1 MSLEGFNK
9 KGMELGN
16 DPEGIRE
23 TKNATD
29 NLHTEYLN
37 SIKRLA
43 LTKMKN
49 NFMFEGQLGAVMRR
63 LTSLGFNVTRESILK
78 DIQTEINKQQLDF
91 NLDSLFENISELDT
105 QLQTPS
111 KIEVM
116 TSPLPQS
123 TSNRSVLETE
133 AESSHLET
141 QQQNS
146 HYEQEQYSINT
157 QLQQSQKELAEKLAW
172 AKQQTNEPTYYTPQS
187 NGTTEY
193 PSSMYIDDSKIIEYI
208 NLKYGNLGKASQ
220 ILSVSGYPNNLYE
233 VRFEDGNIHQIT
245 ITKEEQKM
253 IFQQPQQLESKKE
266 LQQPNEL
273 IQSKK
278 VLAEQILKV
287 MVDAGEFSYIPIE
300 EMSRRLD
307 AIQYARIQ
315 LEKKSAEELEIIL
328 STYSNDYEKKQTSGM
343 RR

>member
-1 MSLEGFNK
+1 MSLEGFSK

-49 NFMFEGQLGAVMRR
+49 DFMFEGQLGAVMRR

-91 NLDSLFENISELDT
+91 NLDSLFENSSELDV

-111 KIEVM
+111 KVEVM
-116 TSPLPQS
+116 TSPLPKVQAMG
-123 TSNRSVLETE
+123 TVLETE
-133 AESSHLET
+133 AEPSHLET
-141 QQQNS
+141 QQQIS
-146 HYEQEQYSINT
+146 HSEQEQHTINT
-157 QLQQSQKELAEKLAW
+157 QLQQAQKELAEKLAW
-172 AKQQTNEPTYYTPQS
+172 AKQQPNEPTYYTPQS
-187 NGTTEY
+187 NGTIEY

-208 NLKYGNLGKASQ
+208 NSKYSNLGKVSQ
-220 ILSVSGYPNNLYE
+220 ILSVSGYPNKSYE
-233 VRFEDGNIHQIT
+233 VKFTDGNIYQIT
-245 ITKEEQKM
+245 ITKEEQM
-253 IFQQPQQLESKKE
+253 NFQQPEYLESKGETQQPTELNQSKKE
-266 LQQPNEL
+266 LTE
-273 IQSKK
+273 K
-278 VLAEQILKV
+278 ILKA

-300 EMSRRLD
+300 EMSKRLD
-307 AIQYARIQ
+307 TIQYAKMQ
-315 LEKKSAEELEIIL
+315 LENKSLEELEIIL
-328 STYSNDYEKKQTSGM
+328 STYSNNYEQKQGNGV

>member
-1 MSLEGFNK
+1 MSLEGFSK

-29 NLHTEYLN
+29 NLHSEYLN

-91 NLDSLFENISELDT
+91 NLDSLFENRSELDT

-111 KIEVM
+111 KVEVT
-116 TSPLPQS
+116 TSPLPKVQAMG
-123 TSNRSVLETE
+123 TT
-133 AESSHLET
+133 LET

-146 HYEQEQYSINT
+146 YYEQEKYSINT
-157 QLQQSQKELAEKLAW
+157 QLQQAQKELAEKLAW

-187 NGTTEY
+187 NGITEY

-208 NLKYGNLGKASQ
+208 NSKYGNLGKASQ

-245 ITKEEQKM
+245 ITKEEQQM
-253 IFQQPQQLESKKE
+253 IFQQPQQQESKKE

-278 VLAEQILKV
+278 VLAEQILKL

-300 EMSRRLD
+300 EMSKRLD

-315 LEKKSAEELEIIL
+315 LEKKSVEELEIIL
-328 STYSNDYEKKQTSGM
+328 STYSNDYEKKQTSGVQ
-343 RR
+343 R